1 VSIFEA
7 YDQYDATGLAG
18 LIARGE
24 ISARTI
30 IDTAIARIEARNPAL
45 NAVVTPLYEQ
55 ALGAVTAGLPPG
67 PLRGV
72 PYLVKDLN
80 TWIGGVPATN
90 GSRAFRTFCPDDDG
104 VLVKRLRAGGLV
116 ILGKTNTPEFGL
128 NICTS
133 PALFGP
139 TLNPFDATRSAG
151 GSSGGSASAVASG
164 MLPAAHATDSGG
176 SIRIPA
182 SNCGLF
188 GLKPSR
194 ARVPLGNDQAEG
206 MAGFSTAHAVTHSV
220 RDSALLLDIASGP
233 MPGDAYAAPAQT
245 GRFVDCLDGAFP
257 ALRIALWTEGFA
269 GEAVAQSCKQAARD
283 AAQLCAELGCTVEE
297 AGPDIDGIALRK
309 AFDVLFTG
317 NICNLLGIIASANPG
332 ERLETLVE
340 PVTYACARAGRGYS
354 AADYAAAVMA
364 TQQASRLL
372 GQFFTRFDVL
382 LTPTLA
388 NPPLPLGA
396 ITMQTDDW
404 PGYVGQLL
412 DELPFTPLFNA
423 TGAPAASLPLGR
435 TVDGLPLGVHIG
447 AALGGEATLLRLAR
461 ELERAAPWHHRQ

>member
-1 VSIFEA
+1 MSIFEA

-24 ISARTI
+24 IGARTI

-45 NAVVTPLYEQ
+45 NAVVTPLFEQ
-55 ALGAVTAGLPPG
+55 ALGAVDAGLPPG

-139 TLNPFDATRSAG
+139 TPNPFDATRSAG

-182 SNCGLF
+182 QQLRLVRSKTLASTSAVRQR
-188 GLKPSR
+188 PSR
-194 ARVPLGNDQAEG
+194 GNG
-206 MAGFSTAHAVTHSV
+206 GF
-220 RDSALLLDIASGP
+220 
-233 MPGDAYAAPAQT
+233 
-245 GRFVDCLDGAFP
+245 
-257 ALRIALWTEGFA
+257 
-269 GEAVAQSCKQAARD
+269 
-283 AAQLCAELGCTVEE
+283 
-297 AGPDIDGIALRK
+297 
-309 AFDVLFTG
+309 
-317 NICNLLGIIASANPG
+317 
-332 ERLETLVE
+332 
-340 PVTYACARAGRGYS
+340 
-354 AADYAAAVMA
+354 
-364 TQQASRLL
+364 
-372 GQFFTRFDVL
+372 
-382 LTPTLA
+382 
-388 NPPLPLGA
+388 
-396 ITMQTDDW
+396 
-404 PGYVGQLL
+404 
-412 DELPFTPLFNA
+412 
-423 TGAPAASLPLGR
+423 
-435 TVDGLPLGVHIG
+435 
-447 AALGGEATLLRLAR
+447 
-461 ELERAAPWHHRQ
+461 